1 MNLQVLGPFRIYSN
15 DSENI
20 FHNPI
25 AKESGIY
32 IYAVPYEEK
41 RFLASYVGE
50 TGASFL
56 KRIKEHTINTL
67 GGYYRIYDPAALKK
81 GKKELL
87 WNGLWKSTRQ
97 GYFNEF
103 MERYRELAPLI
114 YDFHTMFSVFLV
126 PLESEPRLRRR
137 IESAIANH
145 LYQQP
150 EPVGTFMDSDIRYIK
165 HLQKGE
171 KIIQIEISGGR
182 EILGFPKSVVV

>member
-1 MNLQVLGPFRIYSN
+1 MNLQVFGPFRIHSN
-15 DSENI
+15 DGEDI

-32 IYAVPYEEK
+32 VYAVPYEK
-41 RFLASYVGE
+41 SGFLAEYVGE

-56 KRIKEHTINTL
+56 KRIKEHTINTM
-67 GGYYRIYDPAALKK
+67 GGYNRIYDPVALKK

-87 WNGLWKSTRQ
+87 WDGLWKATRQ

-103 MERYRELAPLI
+103 IERYRELAPSI
-114 YDFHTMFSVFLV
+114 YDFLTIFSVFLLPV
-126 PLESEPRLRRR
+126 EAEPRLRRR
-137 IESAIANH
+137 IESSIANH

-150 EPVGTFMDSDIRYIK
+150 EPVGTFMASDIRYIK

-171 KIIQIEISGGR
+171 KQIQIKISGGR
-182 EILGFPKSVVV
+182 EIIGFPKSVVA